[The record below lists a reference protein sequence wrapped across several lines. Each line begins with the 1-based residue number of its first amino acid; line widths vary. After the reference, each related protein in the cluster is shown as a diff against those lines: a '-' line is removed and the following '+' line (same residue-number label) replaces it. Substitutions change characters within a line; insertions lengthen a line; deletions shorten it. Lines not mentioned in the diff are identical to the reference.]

1 MHGQLA
7 QHLRSSYPKA
17 KGHPRTPR
25 GTWGNFEETRGGVG
39 KAEKVAC
46 WSTKVA
52 MSLKRLNIEKTLLLM
67 AYRNSPTLFRTLTSL
82 TPYGRLFS
90 KIGGS
95 PFASPIQ
102 KSNRSKEWMKL
113 RTSNFAISHDSSEQK
128 PIKHLGERGALA
140 YPGTAQ
146 FFWVPS
152 YISGIGKATNFKFCR
167 HFYSINRKKSPLKF
181 REK

>member
-82 TPYGRLFS
+82 TPYTAASSPKLGVRRSHPPS
-90 KIGGS
+90 K
-95 PFASPIQ
+95 SPI
-102 KSNRSKEWMKL
+102 
-113 RTSNFAISHDSSEQK
+113 AI
-128 PIKHLGERGALA
+128 
-140 YPGTAQ
+140 
-146 FFWVPS
+146 V
-152 YISGIGKATNFKFCR
+152 
-167 HFYSINRKKSPLKF
+167 
-181 REK
+181 